1 MGYDMPTVEGLEFR
15 YALHVLP
22 PGRLP
27 FARWRWEL
35 WHGERMLA
43 AGWRVSERDAGRALC
58 KHAAVFAHRLFGLR
72 PPERAP
78 VAELRPGASRRL
90 ALGPITCR
98 LVPRGPEPAVTA
110 TG

>member
-1 MGYDMPTVEGLEFR
+1 MPTVEGLEFR
-15 YALHVLP
+15 YALHMLP

-27 FARWRWEL
+27 FPRWRWEL

-58 KHAAVFAHRLFGLR
+58 KHASVFAHRLFGLR

-78 VAELRPGASRRL
+78 DVAAADLPLGAARRL
-90 ALGPITCR
+90 ALGPITCM
-98 LVPRGPEPAVTA
+98 LVPRGLEPAATA
-110 TG
+110 AR